1 MAEYVPSPHKWVS
14 DQVELYEGS
23 GGTRGTELLDT
34 GLPVVIATH
43 MSLVSLPIGL
53 PGRG

>member
-1 MAEYVPSPHKWVS
+1 MAEYVPSPCEWAS
-14 DQVELYEGS
+14 GQVELYEGS
-23 GGTRGTELLDT
+23 GGTRGTEPLDT
-34 GLPVVIATH
+34 GLPVIIVTH